1 MEPVQMSKEPKGFID
16 LHLHLD
22 GAITPQIAKRLCE
35 VQKISLG
42 LTEGQL
48 ESRLAVGRT
57 AKTSTIFCGAL
68 SCRFPSSNRDRYR
81 NGRL

>member
-35 VQKISLG
+35 VQK
-42 LTEGQL
+42 
-48 ESRLAVGRT
+48 
-57 AKTSTIFCGAL
+57 FL
-68 SCRFPSSNRDRYR
+68 SV
-81 NGRL
+81 

>member
-35 VQKISLG
+35 VQNFSRSDRRS
-42 LTEGQL
+42 L
-48 ESRLAVGRT
+48 ESRMAVGRT
-57 AKTSTIFCGAL
+57 AKPQ
-68 SCRFPSSNRDRYR
+68 RFFAV
-81 NGRL
+81 L